1 PSISRRAGTTM
12 SARTSSTPSAEH
24 RQRGARA
31 AFSTSHRRLLALC
44 HQLEEFADALP
55 NRLDQARCGKV
66 AKTMLPLLKA
76 CHATEERLID
86 GMDASRKRKLAASIV
101 RLMSEHLRDQYFAED
116 IVEALGQV
124 SDDESSPNPEAFG
137 FMLRSFF
144 ETQRRHI
151 AFEQEHI
158 VPHLPDQP
166 QVSGQ

>member
-1 PSISRRAGTTM
+1 M
-12 SARTSSTPSAEH
+12 SARTFSTPSAGH

-31 AFSTSHRRLLALC
+31 AFDTSHGRLLALC

-55 NRLDQARCGKV
+55 NRLDRARCDKV

-76 CHATEERLID
+76 CHAAEDRLID
-86 GMDASRKRKLAASIV
+86 AMDAAHRSVLVVSIA
-101 RLMSEHLRDQYFAED
+101 RLKSEHLRDEFFAED
-116 IVEALGQV
+116 IVEALGRV
-124 SDDESSPNPEAFG
+124 SDDEPPPNPEAFG

-158 VPHLPDQP
+158 VPLLPDP
-166 QVSGQ
+166 SPVSGR

>member
-1 PSISRRAGTTM
+1 M
-12 SARTSSTPSAEH
+12 SARISSTPSAER

-31 AFSTSHRRLLALC
+31 AFGTSHGRLLALC

-86 GMDASRKRKLAASIV
+86 GMDASRKRKLAASIA